1 MLPIKWRSQEGS
13 ALLLVIFIMVVFTML
28 GLALMGATIGGAK
41 RAETRENDVQSLHL
55 AEMSLNEAAA
65 SVALLFKDKEDINL
79 DSLKS
84 DLESIKLTS
93 TAGQVGGTSD
103 IIKFKVNETQGV
115 NVGGDVTKQ
124 FSITVQAKA
133 EVNGVVRT
141 LEQIISLD
149 SYPEFLQY
157 GLGSEQNVYLNGAPY
172 LFGDLYSGLKLYV
185 KNEADYRYNMPVGDT
200 TTFLHTD
207 TAFPTIGGNGENKG
221 NLFLQDGSSLVA
233 TDRLGNNEPTVVQL
247 DNADELK
254 KTTGLTINDIQ
265 YRDRKKFVSV
275 SVEESFLDKVAEA
288 VGDTKVNR
296 NLPSLYPALPK
307 DNVTAAAKSFLANNL
322 LTRGGLSYFNLPQKP
337 AALAPDADDEAIAKY
352 NDDMSAYRA
361 AFIGTM
367 PAGTAVFNGDLTID
381 GAELQ
386 HILFNDRDKR
396 YREPNSDPSAEFMK
410 SNWLIVNGNLTI
422 DNPDKLNDLE
432 VRANILV
439 AGNVFIEGKVKMD
452 ATIIALGESTIQ
464 DAEISGLD
472 NKELLLISKGKV
484 LVNRFDS
491 FNPVDQPFIPD
502 GPDLD
507 GNPKVL
513 HAFLY
518 TDSDAELYGV
528 GSAFWIKGGFF
539 AKGDLLINAVLGNTN
554 PDSSNTQLEFERI
567 NSGVYPDADRLRSRF
582 IVQYNAKIY
591 DDQNVGLPRVK
602 QINVNIGKKRLI
614 PLGSGANNEDNES

>member
-1 MLPIKWRSQEGS
+1 M
-13 ALLLVIFIMVVFTML
+13 
-28 GLALMGATIGGAK
+28 
-41 RAETRENDVQSLHL
+41 

-84 DLESIKLTS
+84 DLKSIKLTS
-93 TAGQVGGTSD
+93 TEGQVGGASD
-103 IIKFKVNETQGV
+103 IIKFDVKETQGIK
-115 NVGGDVTKQ
+115 VGGDVTKQ

-141 LEQIISLD
+141 LEQVISLD

-172 LFGDLYSGLKLYV
+172 LFGNLYSGLKLYV
-185 KNEADYRYNMPVGDT
+185 KNQADYRYNMPVGDT
-200 TTFLHTD
+200 TTFLHKG
-207 TAFPTIGGNGENKG
+207 TAFPTIGGDG

-233 TDRLGNNEPTVVQL
+233 TDRLGNNEPTVVPL

-265 YRDRKKFVSV
+265 YRDSKKFVSV

-288 VGDTKVNR
+288 VGDTKINR
-296 NLPSLYPALPK
+296 NLPSLYPSLPK
-307 DNVTAAAKSFLANNL
+307 DNVTAAAKSFLSNNL
-322 LTRGGLSYFNLPQKP
+322 LSRAELSLSYVKLPQKP
-337 AALAPDADDEAIAKY
+337 EALAPDADDVALADY
-352 NDDMSAYRA
+352 NDRMKDYRS
-361 AFIGTM
+361 AFIGYM
-367 PAGTAVFNGDLTID
+367 PSATAIYNGDLTID

-386 HILFNDRDKR
+386 HILFYEKDKR
-396 YREPNSDPSAEFMK
+396 YREPNELPSAEFMK

-422 DNPDKLNDLE
+422 DNPDKFNDLE

-439 AGNVFIEGKVKMD
+439 SGNVVIEGKVKMD
-452 ATIIALGESTIQ
+452 STIIALGESTIQ
-464 DAEISGLD
+464 DAEIFGLD
-472 NKELLLISKGKV
+472 NKELLLISKGKI

-491 FNPVDQPFIPD
+491 FNTVDKTFIPD

-513 HAFLY
+513 QAFLY

-539 AKGDLLINAVLGNTN
+539 AKKDLVINAVLGNTSPHVIEGD
-554 PDSSNTQLEFERI
+554 PDSSYKKLDFDDDLND
-567 NSGVYPDADRLRSRF
+567 GVYPESDRLRSRF
-582 IVQYNAKIY
+582 IVQYNSKIY

-602 QINVNIGKKRLI
+602 QINVNIGKKRLV
-614 PLGSGANNEDNES
+614 PLGSEANDEDNES

>member
-13 ALLLVIFIMVVFTML
+13 ALLLVIFIMIVFTML

-93 TAGQVGGTSD
+93 TEGQVGGTSD
-103 IIKFKVNETQGV
+103 IVKFKVNENQGI

-124 FSITVQAKA
+124 FSITVQAQA

-141 LEQIISLD
+141 LEQVISLD

-172 LFGDLYSGLKLYV
+172 LFGKLYSGLKLYV
-185 KNEADYRYNMPVGDT
+185 KNQADYRYNMSAGDM

-207 TAFPTIGGNGENKG
+207 TAFPTIGGSGDNKG

-233 TDRLGNNEPTVVQL
+233 TDRLGNNEPTVVPL

-322 LTRGGLSYFNLPQKP
+322 LSRAGLSYISLPQKP
-337 AALAPDADDEAIAKY
+337 TALAPDADDDAIAGY
-352 NDDMSAYRA
+352 NDKMNAYRA

-367 PAGTAVFNGDLTID
+367 PAETAIYNGDLTID

-386 HILFNDRDKR
+386 KISFNEKDKR
-396 YREPNSDPSAEFMK
+396 YREPNADPNAEFMK
-410 SNWLIVNGNLTI
+410 SNWLIVNGDLTI
-422 DNPDKLNDLE
+422 DNPDPENDLE

-464 DAEISGLD
+464 DAEISGLED
-472 NKELLLISKGKV
+472 KELLLISKGKI

-491 FNPVDQPFIPD
+491 FNTVNQAFIPD
-502 GPDLD
+502 GPYHA

-513 HAFLY
+513 QAFLY

-554 PDSSNTQLEFERI
+554 PDSSNTQLEFDRI
-567 NSGVYPDADRLRSRF
+567 NSGVYPAEDRLKSRF
-582 IVQYNAKIY
+582 IVQYNSKIY

-602 QINVNIGKKRLI
+602 QINVNIGKKRLV
-614 PLGSGANNEDNES
+614 PLGSKANEADNES